1 MLKAVYQ
8 SVVTPREVLKNPKST
23 LLVERYGW
31 VFIVIRWLSYSV
43 IFVFRDYHGSWEPFV
58 PPPFGLSVDVYAFLQ
73 RSLAL
78 PFGVG
83 LMVGMSPGLSGYL
96 HLIKKS
102 IPLVKIVNILGV
114 TFFVPW
120 VILQVADGVLLHTVG
135 WRSMVV
141 IPVHTIVLV
150 WESAAAAEIISR
162 LCNLKSSEKV
172 LSTAVIVVIWIFLC
186 AVLWR

>member
-1 MLKAVYQ
+1 MLKAAYQ
-8 SVVTPREVLKNPKST
+8 SVVTPQEFLKNPKGT
-23 LLVERYGW
+23 LLLNRYGW
-31 VFIVIRWLSYSV
+31 VFIVVRWLSCSV
-43 IFVFRDYHGSWEPFV
+43 IFVFRDYYGSWEPFV

-83 LMVGMSPGLSGYL
+83 LMVVMSLGLSGYL

-120 VILQVADGVLLHTVG
+120 VILQVVDVVVLYSVG
-135 WRSMVV
+135 WHSMVI
-141 IPVHTIVLV
+141 IPAHTIVLV

-172 LSTAVIVVIWIFLC
+172 LSTAVIMVIWIFLC